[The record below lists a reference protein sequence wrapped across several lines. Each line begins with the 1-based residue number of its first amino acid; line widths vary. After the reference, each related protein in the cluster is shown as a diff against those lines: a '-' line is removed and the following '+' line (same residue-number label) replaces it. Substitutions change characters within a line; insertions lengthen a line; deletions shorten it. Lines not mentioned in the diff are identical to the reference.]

1 MLEQCDNSCQ
11 TMTREELLLNRIKNY
26 LTTIKA
32 NGQEI
37 LGYDFTLNINVNNL
51 RKITISDSM

>member
-37 LGYDFTLNINVNNL
+37 LGYDFTLNISVNNL

>member
-1 MLEQCDNSCQ
+1 MLEQCDNSCK

-37 LGYDFTLNINVNNL
+37 LNYDFTLNVNVNNL
-51 RKITISDSM
+51 RKITISDRM